1 MFYLVF
7 FTKSAL
13 TDGAGWKS
21 SSGVILGVRNG
32 RMTWSIPLSSFSALV
47 TGETSLLLPI
57 LHISGRIM
65 HGKYRIGKIL
75 LVGWCNV
82 TAICWKLYFM
92 FMLSTLARTCGGCL
106 GRHYYE
112 IRSFAISLICHLFEF
127 SHAFLERRVP
137 YDKSP
142 ASIKLH
148 GRFQAN
154 HCQIIRSSKS
164 HQGEQSHRTCERH
177 RKSGVSEPNNKGPE
191 ANGVRL
197 DQLTLQQEAHMTL

>member
-65 HGKYRIGKIL
+65 HGKHRIGKVL

-82 TAICWKLYFM
+82 TAICWKIYFL
-92 FMLSTLARTCGGCL
+92 FMLSTLARSCGGCL
-106 GRHYYE
+106 SRHYYE
-112 IRSFAISLICHLFEF
+112 IRSFAISLLCHSMCLRLADDMKMTRTLAPMH
-127 SHAFLERRVP
+127 SGASRR
-137 YDKSP
+137 SIARSLARRRAIR
-142 ASIKLH
+142 ASRL
-148 GRFQAN
+148 N
-154 HCQIIRSSKS
+154 M
-164 HQGEQSHRTCERH
+164 RTPSQVGC
-177 RKSGVSEPNNKGPE
+177 
-191 ANGVRL
+191 L
-197 DQLTLQQEAHMTL
+197 